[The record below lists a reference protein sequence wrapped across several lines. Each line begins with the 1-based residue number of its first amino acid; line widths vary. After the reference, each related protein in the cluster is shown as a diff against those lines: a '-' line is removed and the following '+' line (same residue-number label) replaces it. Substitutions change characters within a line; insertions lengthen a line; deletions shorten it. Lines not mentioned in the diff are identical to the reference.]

1 MASVILECIRINN
14 KLRIRFNQFISAD
27 GNKVYNNAY
36 NNQYNCRFPKK
47 DNIRVEGRLYK
58 IPDADIVLVN
68 QNGKTPFYSVKNN
81 NITIYVNNL
90 DEEKQELP
98 EGLKIFNAEECIV
111 CLDGPSEKIFLP
123 CGHKC
128 TCENCSNEL
137 RKFSNSCP
145 MCRRIIQSVM

>member
-1 MASVILECIRINN
+1 MASVILECIKVNN
-14 KLRIRFNQFISAD
+14 KLRIRFNQFISVD

-47 DNIRVEGRLYK
+47 NNIRVEGRLYK
-58 IPDADIVLVN
+58 ILDTDITLSN
-68 QNGKTPFYSVKNN
+68 QNGKIPFYYIKKN
-81 NITIYVNNL
+81 NITIYHRP

-98 EGLKIFNAEECIV
+98 EDLKIFNAEECIV
-111 CLDGPSEKIFLP
+111 CLNNESEKIFLP

-128 TCENCSNEL
+128 TCANCSNEL

-145 MCRRIIQSVM
+145 MCRRDIQDII